1 MTKDE
6 LLAKIQ
12 QAKEDKRTRLN
23 LSEQKITELPPE
35 IGQLIT
41 LQELNLSFNQLKSL
55 PPEIGQLH
63 SLKELDLKFNK
74 FSRLPSEIGQ
84 LSALQELKLSFNQL
98 NNLPPEIGQLLNL
111 QWLYLGNNQ
120 LNNLPSEIGQLYA
133 LRSLELNNNQLSN
146 LPPEIGQ
153 LYALQ
158 GLELNNNQLNN
169 LPSEIGQLCALRE
182 LDLGRNKLNNLLS
195 EIGQL
200 HTLQRLHLG
209 NNQLNNLPPEIGQ
222 LNALLWL
229 HLGNNQL
236 NNLPPEIGRLRALQ
250 RLYLY
255 DNKLSCLPPEIGQLN
270 SLQWLQLGHNQLNNL
285 PPEIGQLNAL
295 QLLDLERNKLSSFPE
310 IKSLKNLRVLDVRY
324 NSNTFLERITILK
337 KQANGVYIPQNSH
350 DLPEEFLVKSS
361 SDIHSY
367 LSAGEGELR
376 PLNEAKLILVG
387 DGTVGK
393 TCLVNRLLYDKFEIP
408 KKTEGIDRHSWKGLA
423 INGHKIRLNVWDFGG
438 QEVLHATHQFFL
450 TKRSIYILVLD
461 ARRGEQESRLE
472 YWLKLIQSF
481 GSDSPIL
488 IAINKSDEEHRLT
501 LNQRFL
507 NDKYPSINGFYSTS
521 CTTGQGI
528 SELTQGIKETV
539 AQLPHIHDLMPASW
553 FELKQSLEQSADN
566 YISYDAYKNLC
577 IKHDITEQGSQST
590 LCGFLH
596 DLGIVLNFRDDDRF
610 DRLRE
615 TNVLNPEWV
624 TNAVYK
630 LLNNL
635 ELFKSHGVFA
645 VTDLARMLDSNAY
658 PSIKEHQFIID
669 MMRKFELCFSITDTQ
684 NYLIPELL
692 QNQEPDLNW
701 NKADSL
707 RFEYHYDILPHSV
720 FSRFIVRLHEIISQQ
735 TYWRTG
741 VVLAHDNNKA
751 LIKADLEDK
760 KIFVWVTGN
769 TATRRS
775 LLSIIRKEFKHI
787 HGTIKGLEAKEC
799 IPVSENSK
807 VVITY
812 DELLDLE
819 KNKITKYYYPSIKKE
834 INVTEL
840 LNGVEE
846 ESNRKSAIENDTVKP
861 PSKTDDTNN
870 LLTRRAVLVWGTVA
884 LLSIIL
890 IAAKVLI
897 PEIPI
902 MLVAVAILV
911 MNLGAMA
918 TVIPWMVTTG
928 VLIATIL
935 LAVLV
940 GAFDARERDKINQE
954 GLTGMVSNV
963 LDKLGFLSAE
973 KKLEDKKSSAEKKP
987 EDEKSKNP

>member
-74 FSRLPSEIGQ
+74 FSSLPSEIGQ

-169 LPSEIGQLCALRE
+169 LPPEIGQLCALRE

-255 DNKLSCLPPEIGQLN
+255 DNKLSGLPTEIGQLN

-528 SELTQGIKETV
+528 AELTLGIKETV

-553 FELKQSLEQSADN
+553 FELKQSLEQNAAN
-566 YISYDAYKNLC
+566 YISYEDYKNLC

-684 NYLIPELL
+684 TYLIPELL

-720 FSRFIVRLHEIISQQ
+720 FSRFIVRLHEVISQQ

-769 TATRRS
+769 TATRRV
-775 LLSIIRKEFKHI
+775 LLGIIRKEFKHI
-787 HGTIKGLEAKEC
+787 HGTIKGLEAIEC
-799 IPVSENSK
+799 IPLSENSK
-807 VVITY
+807 VIITY

-819 KNKITKYYYPSIKKE
+819 KNKITSYYYPSIKKE

-897 PEIPI
+897 PDIPI

-918 TVIPWMVTTG
+918 TVMPWMVTTG

>member
-1 MTKDE
+1 
-6 LLAKIQ
+6 
-12 QAKEDKRTRLN
+12 
-23 LSEQKITELPPE
+23 
-35 IGQLIT
+35 
-41 LQELNLSFNQLKSL
+41 
-55 PPEIGQLH
+55 
-63 SLKELDLKFNK
+63 
-74 FSRLPSEIGQ
+74 
-84 LSALQELKLSFNQL
+84 
-98 NNLPPEIGQLLNL
+98 L
-111 QWLYLGNNQ
+111 QWLGF
-120 LNNLPSEIGQLYA
+120 S
-133 LRSLELNNNQLSN
+133 
-146 LPPEIGQ
+146 
-153 LYALQ
+153 
-158 GLELNNNQLNN
+158 
-169 LPSEIGQLCALRE
+169 
-182 LDLGRNKLNNLLS
+182 
-195 EIGQL
+195 
-200 HTLQRLHLG
+200 
-209 NNQLNNLPPEIGQ
+209 
-222 LNALLWL
+222 
-229 HLGNNQL
+229 
-236 NNLPPEIGRLRALQ
+236 
-250 RLYLY
+250 
-255 DNKLSCLPPEIGQLN
+255 DNKLAQLPHEIVL
-270 SLQWLQLGHNQLNNL
+270 LTNL
-285 PPEIGQLNAL
+285 VL
-295 QLLDLERNKLSSFPE
+295 
-310 IKSLKNLRVLDVRY
+310 LDVRK
-324 NSNTFLERITILK
+324 NPIFSPDFIGKLK
-337 KQANGVYIPQNSH
+337 KQVEGIYIPQHSPN
-350 DLPEEFLVKSS
+350 LPEEFLEKYSWEIYQYLI
-361 SDIHSY
+361 SDNRKPI
-367 LSAGEGELR
+367 

-387 DGTVGK
+387 DGAVGK
-393 TCLVNRLLYDKFEIP
+393 TCLVHQLLSSKFEQHC
-408 KKTEGIDRHSWKGLA
+408 KTEGIDRHQWKQS
-423 INGHKIRLNVWDFGG
+423 INGHKVRLNVWDFGG

-450 TKRSIYILVLD
+450 TKRSVYILVLD

-507 NDKYPSINGFYSTS
+507 KNKYSSIKEFYPVS
-521 CTTGQGI
+521 CVTGQGI
-528 SELTQGIKETV
+528 AELKQGIKETV
-539 AQLPHIHDLMPASW
+539 SVLPHIHDLMPVSW
-553 FELKQSLEQSADN
+553 FKLKQSLEENKDN
-566 YISYDAYKNLC
+566 YISYDDYKNLC
-577 IKHDITEQGSQST
+577 IKHDITEQDSQST

-615 TNVLNPEWV
+615 KNVLNPEWV

-645 VTDLARMLDSNAY
+645 ATDLARMLDSTAY
-658 PSIKEHQFIID
+658 PSLKEHQFIID

-692 QNQEPDLNW
+692 QNEEPDLNW
-701 NKADSL
+701 NKDDSL

-720 FSRFIVRLHEIISQQ
+720 FSRFIVRLHEVISQK

-769 TATRRS
+769 PATRRV
-775 LLSIIRKEFKHI
+775 LLGVIRKEFKHI

-799 IPVSENSK
+799 IPLSENSK

-812 DELLDLE
+812 EELLDLE
-819 KNKITKYYYPSIKKE
+819 KNKIIKHYYPLIKQE

-846 ESNRKSAIENDTVKP
+846 ENNRKLATENDTVKLS
-861 PSKTDDTNN
+861 SKIDDANN
-870 LLTRRAVLVWGTVA
+870 LLTRRAVLIWGTVA

-890 IAAKVLI
+890 IVAKVLI

-902 MLVAVAILV
+902 MLVAVAILL

-918 TVIPWMVTTG
+918 TVMPWMVTTG

-973 KKLEDKKSSAEKKP
+973 KKLEDKKSDSEKKP
-987 EDEKSKNP
+987 ENEKPKNP